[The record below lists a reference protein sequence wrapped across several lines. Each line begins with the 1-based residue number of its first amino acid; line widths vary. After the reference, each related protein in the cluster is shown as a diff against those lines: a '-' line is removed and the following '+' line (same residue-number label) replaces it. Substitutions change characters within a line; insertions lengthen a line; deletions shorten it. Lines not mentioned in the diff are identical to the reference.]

1 MPFLDNLKKGAET
14 VYDLP
19 AKAIVG
25 GFGLLLGYPK
35 VERHDDVKSTR
46 NENPGLLG
54 HVSRFVNS
62 VAQSFVG
69 FISAHQKAI
78 AAAFWLAGIAA
89 LIVFLWP
96 VALAA
101 VATFTIGSL
110 SIAGLVGAGVIA
122 QSAMFAAVI
131 ATAVLAS
138 TAVVAGAKSVWSA
151 ISDRIRSGHDDVE
164 EAEDHTE
171 GCWSRFSGLFTRTQ
185 KCNVSKKHNSLD
197 TERQLGSGLQEFGDG
212 DRSSSLRIHQPARQN
227 LTERVVDVQVL
238 SSLGN
243 TGLDGK

>member
-1 MPFLDNLKKGAET
+1 MAFSENLKKGAST
-14 VYDLP
+14 AYYIP
-19 AKAIVG
+19 ARAIVG

-35 VERHDDVKSTR
+35 DERQEKSTR
-46 NENPGLLG
+46 NANPGLLG
-54 HVSRFVNS
+54 HVSRFVNA
-62 VAQSFVG
+62 VAQNFVG

-89 LIVFLWP
+89 LTVFLWP

-197 TERQLGSGLQEFGDG
+197 AERQLGSGLQEFGDG
-212 DRSSSLRIHQPARQN
+212 NRSSSLRIHQPARQV
-227 LTERVVDVQVL
+227 LTGRDDDQAL